1 MALRTGRKLNLFRT
15 RPTRVGADSN
25 ACKPAIQRQNEEKAG
40 GECQD
45 AEGAPGKVWLAEFWL
60 AFQEDLYEYEF
71 RFIL

>member
-45 AEGAPGKVWLAEFWL
+45 AEGRQLAEFWL
-60 AFQEDLYEYEF
+60 AFQENLYEYEF
-71 RFIL
+71 MFIL